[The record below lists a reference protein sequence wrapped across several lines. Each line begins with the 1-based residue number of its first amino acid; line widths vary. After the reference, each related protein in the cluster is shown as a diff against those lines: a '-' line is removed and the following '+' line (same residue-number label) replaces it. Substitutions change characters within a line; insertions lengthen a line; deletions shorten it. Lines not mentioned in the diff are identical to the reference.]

1 MSGSRRWL
9 TGGERRHSWRAYA
22 RTRIGFSAGY
32 EKRDPEIDRLL
43 AEPPLPWDDILDDPV
58 IRQRVGKLIGTA
70 MDRHA
75 AVVKRP

>member
-1 MSGSRRWL
+1 M
-9 TGGERRHSWRAYA
+9 A
-22 RTRIGFSAGY
+22 RLCPNPDRDFSAGY

-58 IRQRVGKLIGTA
+58 IREVGKLIGTA

>member
-22 RTRIGFSAGY
+22 RTRIAAGY